1 MATDLYKVLG
11 VERSASQKDIQSAW
25 RRLAR
30 RYHPDITG
38 GDAEAEQR
46 FKEVNAAH
54 DVLGD
59 DQKRAA
65 YDKWGDRWEHAEQL
79 EEMERNGAF
88 GFQQPGGQ
96 PGGGF
101 NPFSRRAGG
110 GAYTFTPDD
119 LGDLGDLG
127 DLFGGLFNFGGREA
141 AAPQGRDIEHPLT
154 ISLTEAFHGAT
165 RTIQSPQSPS
175 PSGGEGPRFSRLEI
189 TIPPGVDT
197 GSRVKISG
205 KGGGPPGGPT
215 GDLYLLVTVADDPRF
230 ERKGDNLYTDIDLPV
245 ATAALGGEVAVPT
258 ITGQVALR
266 IPQGTQNGRAF
277 RLAGQGMPRR
287 RGGKTSR
294 AGKSGPRG
302 DLFARARLQLPE
314 PLTTEHL
321 ALFRQLRALEHPDG
335 SDD

>member
-1 MATDLYKVLG
+1 MATDFYETLG
-11 VERSASQKDIQSAW
+11 VERGASPKEIQSAY

-30 RYHPDITG
+30 RYHPDVNG

-59 DQKRAA
+59 DRKRAA

-88 GFQQPGGQ
+88 GFQQRG
-96 PGGGF
+96 GGGF
-101 NPFSRRAGG
+101 ADFGRRPGAGS
-110 GAYTFTPDD
+110 YTFTQSD

-127 DLFGGLFNFGGREA
+127 DIFGGLFNFGGREA
-141 AAPQGRDIEHPLT
+141 VPSRGRDIEHPVT
-154 ISLTEAFHGAT
+154 ISLAEAFHGAT
-165 RTIQSPQSPS
+165 RTIQAPQALRAA
-175 PSGGEGPRFSRLEI
+175 GAGEGPRFSRLEV

-197 GSRVKISG
+197 GRRVKISG
-205 KGGGPPGGPT
+205 KGAAGPGGV
-215 GDLYLLVTVADDPRF
+215 GDLYLMITVQDDPRF
-230 ERKGDNLYTDIDLPV
+230 ERKGDNLYTDIELPIS
-245 ATAALGGEVAVPT
+245 TAALGGEISVPT
-258 ITGQVALR
+258 ITGRVELR

-287 RGGKTSR
+287 RSGKTD
-294 AGKSGPRG
+294 KSGPRG
-302 DLFARARLQLPE
+302 DLFARARLRLPE
-314 PLTTEHL
+314 PLTPEHL
-321 ALFRQLRALEHPDG
+321 ALFRELRALEQTDG